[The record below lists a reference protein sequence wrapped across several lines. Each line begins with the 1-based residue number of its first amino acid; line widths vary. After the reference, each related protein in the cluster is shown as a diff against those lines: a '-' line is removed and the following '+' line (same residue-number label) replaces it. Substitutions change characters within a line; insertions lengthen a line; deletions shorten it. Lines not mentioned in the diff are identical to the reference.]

1 MKRKHE
7 INQNNINDD
16 SSDEESDRRSK
27 RKKEKYSY
35 SYSSS
40 EEEEEKEE
48 VSQAAQRNKELR
60 NKRHDKRDKRDKPER
75 RNHEL
80 KVPDI
85 ILQRIAEQ
93 INQPQQQEQQQQEQ
107 QQLRDVQLRQKSI
120 AAEIIAIILKEK
132 ENTNNYHIV
141 ESNITDIEN
150 NTFKA
155 FQVDINDLSLGPTFL
170 NILVIPDVA
179 AYDIESRQ
187 HMIKF
192 SPINIYQTVIKA
204 FKVNPNL
211 SYQCVHHR
219 GHLVI
224 FFYGQQVKLETPKL
238 PKDSDNNGLFS
249 LMGNSLLSS
258 AFNFVKNHFF
268 GSSQ

>member
-60 NKRHDKRDKRDKPER
+60 NKRHDKRDKRDKRDKPER

-80 KVPDI
+80 KVPDF

-107 QQLRDVQLRQKSI
+107 QQLRQKSI